1 MFVRNKFAKALM
13 NDRQPEDCDPD
24 EIEAFGDFE
33 DDIICSER
41 TDTFEWRR
49 DYDSDP
55 DEGTHEVCEIM
66 QDEFVDCVYLIRCS
80 IDY

>member
-1 MFVRNKFAKALM
+1 MFVRSKFAEALM
-13 NDRQPEDCDPD
+13 NAREPDDCSSE
-24 EIEAFGDFE
+24 EIDALGDFE

-41 TDTFEWRR
+41 TDSFEWRR

-55 DEGTHEVCEIM
+55 DEGENKVCEIM
-66 QDEFVDCVYLIRCS
+66 QDEFTDCVYLIRCS